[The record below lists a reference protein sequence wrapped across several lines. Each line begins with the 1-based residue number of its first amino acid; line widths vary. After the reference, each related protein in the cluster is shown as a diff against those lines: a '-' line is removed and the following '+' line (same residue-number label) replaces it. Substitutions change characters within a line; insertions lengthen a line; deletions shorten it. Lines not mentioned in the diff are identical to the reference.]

1 MVSQENLA
9 GHWHTIVG
17 AVKEKFGQ
25 ITGDDLTR
33 VQGNFDQLVGMLER
47 KTGQTKEKIESF
59 LNDCCSNAETTYRRA
74 AQKGAELYNQAGE
87 ALDEGLHRFGEHADQ
102 GYRAARDAVSK
113 RPMESVAVVAGL
125 GLLAG
130 IAIGI
135 SMAGR
140 RRY

>member
-9 GHWHTIVG
+9 GHWNTIVG

-33 VQGNFDQLVGMLER
+33 VQGNFDQLIGMIER
-47 KTGQTKEKIESF
+47 KTGQTKESIESF
-59 LNDCCSNAETTYRRA
+59 LNDCCDSAGTTYRRA
-74 AQKGAELYNQAGE
+74 TKKGAELYNQAGE
-87 ALDEGLHRFGEHADQ
+87 ALDEGIQRFSEHADQ
-102 GYRAARDAVSK
+102 GYQAARDAVSK

-130 IAIGI
+130 IAIGV
-135 SMAGR
+135 SMASR
-140 RRY
+140 RR

>member
-33 VQGNFDQLVGMLER
+33 VQGNFDQLVGLLER

-59 LNDCCSNAETTYRRA
+59 LDDCCSTAGTTYKRA

-87 ALDEGLHRFGEHADQ
+87 VFDDGFHRISEHADQ
-102 GYRAARDAVSK
+102 GYRAARDAVAK

-130 IAIGI
+130 IAIGV
-135 SMAGR
+135 SMASR

>member
-25 ITGDDLTR
+25 ITGDDLSR
-33 VQGNFDQLVGMLER
+33 VQGNFDQLVGLLER
-47 KTGQTKEKIESF
+47 KTGQTKEKIEAF
-59 LNDCCSNAETTYRRA
+59 LDDCCSSAGTTYKKA
-74 AQKGAELYNQAGE
+74 AQAGADLYNQAGE
-87 ALDEGLHRFGEHADQ
+87 AIDEGYQQLRSQADQ
-102 GYRAARDAVSK
+102 GYRYARDAVEK

-130 IAIGI
+130 IAIGV
-135 SMAGR
+135 SMASR